1 MSTAKWTI
9 TYNADTGSE
18 TEASGCG
25 PATAIT
31 GVHANNVDSMTKFN
45 LSVDSPTLT
54 GVTTDHILFVDV
66 VSPNTDNDRKFFTI
80 KNVYTGNSTIEVNE
94 STSIQANSLTWAIGG
109 KRKNIFDTIDYNALH
124 RVTTNN
130 DIKLTTTF
138 MPIIELDPNTTSNY
152 LVPSVYKD
160 GIDLDSYDRDVC
172 KLYGPMIFRSSG
184 TDKPIL
190 ETDDANNPSFFR
202 KVSDNNNNALSIIFE
217 NLEFH
222 INNNNG
228 TSAGR
233 AIRITNDARIY
244 VKDCIFT
251 RSINDTNE
259 AIVNGIDGGGN
270 GSQINLV
277 VVNCLFDG
285 TYASGGTDGKLT
297 AGISF
302 NFTGNLIDTLT
313 VIGCTFKNL
322 RENAIRTGDF
332 ENVFIENN
340 LIYNVGSDNDGN
352 GSEIKVYD
360 EEALAG
366 RSVIIKN
373 NTIYNASNNGITLAM
388 KDAVEDDYY
397 MGIIY
402 NNIISDCGDF
412 AIGNEGYSAN
422 TDQMLVIRNNNF
434 FNNGSDTVEA
444 TAFPHALQIDN
455 VSLDPQF
462 TNSSAG
468 DFSVGTNMKGI
479 GYGVSNSENN
489 NKVDLGA
496 AQRSGP
502 EEGGHIGIIRPLISS
517 FDAR

>member
-190 ETDDANNPSFFR
+190 ETDDANNPRFFR
-202 KVSDNNNNALSIIFE
+202 KASDNNNNALSIIFE

-228 TSAGR
+228 GSAGR
-233 AIRITNDARIY
+233 AINITNDARI
-244 VKDCIFT
+244 
-251 RSINDTNE
+251 
-259 AIVNGIDGGGN
+259 
-270 GSQINLV
+270 
-277 VVNCLFDG
+277 
-285 TYASGGTDGKLT
+285 
-297 AGISF
+297 
-302 NFTGNLIDTLT
+302 
-313 VIGCTFKNL
+313 
-322 RENAIRTGDF
+322 
-332 ENVFIENN
+332 
-340 LIYNVGSDNDGN
+340 
-352 GSEIKVYD
+352 
-360 EEALAG
+360 
-366 RSVIIKN
+366 
-373 NTIYNASNNGITLAM
+373 
-388 KDAVEDDYY
+388 
-397 MGIIY
+397 
-402 NNIISDCGDF
+402 
-412 AIGNEGYSAN
+412 
-422 TDQMLVIRNNNF
+422 
-434 FNNGSDTVEA
+434 
-444 TAFPHALQIDN
+444 
-455 VSLDPQF
+455 
-462 TNSSAG
+462 
-468 DFSVGTNMKGI
+468 
-479 GYGVSNSENN
+479 
-489 NKVDLGA
+489 
-496 AQRSGP
+496 
-502 EEGGHIGIIRPLISS
+502 
-517 FDAR
+517 

>member
-190 ETDDANNPSFFR
+190 ETDDANNPRFFR
-202 KVSDNNNNALSIIFE
+202 KASDNNNNALSIIFE

-222 INNNNG
+222 INNNNASSG
-228 TSAGR
+228 GR
-233 AIRITNDARIY
+233 AINITNDARIY

-251 RSINDTNE
+251 RSINDTDE
-259 AIVNGIDGGGN
+259 AIVNGIGGGGN
-270 GSQINLV
+270 RSQINLV

-302 NFTGNLIDTLT
+302 NSTGNLIDTLI
-313 VIGCTFKNL
+313 VIGGTFKNL
-322 RENAIRTGDF
+322 RENAILTGDF

-352 GSEIKVYD
+352 GSAIK
-360 EEALAG
+360 
-366 RSVIIKN
+366 I
-373 NTIYNASNNGITLAM
+373 
-388 KDAVEDDYY
+388 
-397 MGIIY
+397 
-402 NNIISDCGDF
+402 
-412 AIGNEGYSAN
+412 
-422 TDQMLVIRNNNF
+422 
-434 FNNGSDTVEA
+434 
-444 TAFPHALQIDN
+444 
-455 VSLDPQF
+455 
-462 TNSSAG
+462 
-468 DFSVGTNMKGI
+468 
-479 GYGVSNSENN
+479 
-489 NKVDLGA
+489 
-496 AQRSGP
+496 
-502 EEGGHIGIIRPLISS
+502 
-517 FDAR
+517 